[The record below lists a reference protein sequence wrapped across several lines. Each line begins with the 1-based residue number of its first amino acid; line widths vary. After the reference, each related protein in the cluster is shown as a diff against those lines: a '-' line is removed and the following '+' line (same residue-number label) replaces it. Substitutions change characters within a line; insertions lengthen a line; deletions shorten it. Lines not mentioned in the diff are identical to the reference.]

1 MEQTQ
6 LPLGPS
12 FENRGLFA
20 DHFLKTRLPDL
31 AEWRIPDDLER
42 VFEKIKSLYRAKAVR
57 FTTRTNEA
65 QTEHDFIRPVLD
77 VLWGDDCY
85 EVQAGIPN
93 LDARRQPDYA
103 FFRHR
108 RIDETPKRA
117 KAHLSIGVL
126 FLR

>member
-6 LPLGPS
+6 LPLRPS

-20 DHFLKTRLPDL
+20 DHFLKTRLPHL
-31 AEWRIPDDLER
+31 AEWRIPGELEPA
-42 VFEKIKSLYRAKAVR
+42 FEKIKSLYRAKAAR
-57 FTTRTNEA
+57 FTKRTNEA

-85 EVQAGIPN
+85 EVQASIPN

-103 FFRHR
+103 FFSTSRDR
-108 RIDETPKRA
+108 Q
-117 KAHLSIGVL
+117 
-126 FLR
+126 